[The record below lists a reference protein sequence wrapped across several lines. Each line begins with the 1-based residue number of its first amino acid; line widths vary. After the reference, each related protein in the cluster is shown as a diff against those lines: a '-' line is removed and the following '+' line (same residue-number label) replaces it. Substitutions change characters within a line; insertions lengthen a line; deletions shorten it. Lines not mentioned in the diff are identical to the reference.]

1 MSEVHGHETPEQKTL
16 TSIAHHKEMEVK
28 EHKGTT
34 NQVDSVL
41 K

>member
-16 TSIAHHKEMEVK
+16 TSVAHREEKEVM